1 MEIVFA
7 TTSAVVSH
15 PETGASVLV
24 THGTHWPADDPVAVA
39 YPSHFTDDPRF
50 GLSSSRRLRDDGYP
64 VGSEAAEAADEADD
78 QGDQADDDQADQG
91 DQGTSSSSGAVE
103 TTTADP
109 GTRRSRGKR
118 A

>member
-15 PETGASVLV
+15 PTTGASVLV
-24 THGTHWPADDPVAVA
+24 THGTHWPADDPIAVA

-50 GLSSSRRLRDDGYP
+50 GLTSSRQLREDGYP
-64 VGSEAAEAADEADD
+64 VGSEAAEAADELD
-78 QGDQADDDQADQG
+78 QGEAT
-91 DQGTSSSSGAVE
+91 TSSTSDAVE

-109 GTRRSRGKR
+109 GQRRSRRNR

>member
-15 PETGASVLV
+15 PTTGASVLV
-24 THGTHWPADDPVAVA
+24 THGTHWPADDPIAVA

-50 GLSSSRRLRDDGYP
+50 GLTSSRQLREDGYP
-64 VGSEAAEAADEADD
+64 VGSEAAAAVDELDA
-78 QGDQADDDQADQG
+78 GDET
-91 DQGTSSSSGAVE
+91 TSSTTSAATE
-103 TTTADP
+103 TATADP
-109 GTRRSRGKR
+109 GEKRTRRTR